1 MRPISAAL
9 AALERT
15 TSLSPRHAATIQR
28 GFMRRLSDNYRPA
41 TGVDLDVPQVY
52 ANTGSIIYATW
63 RASDGKCW
71 LNVSGS
77 GVLSATNAT
86 LIDDG
91 AAPAAMRC
99 GMGRGGSDS
108 TLYVYRAVSVNSAWQ
123 LQRGAVTATTA
134 PVGLTWVNFGPTFS
148 YGGVDTTEYVRRIEA
163 IIPLADG
170 HVLVA
175 DGGHQFTTGMSYIRF
190 YLVDQWNAI
199 GLRNVIEMELGETRS
214 TWRGIAKHCTY
225 IAAASCAAGIVIAV
239 NADPGG
245 HAVTWTLQNGVES
258 AIAPLAPVDVLAD
271 NAHILPCAI
280 TAINDVLHLTAHIT
294 RYASDAGGS
303 TLRTQYDAF
312 LTASPVRPALWSF
325 GGLGHY
331 ITPNRRNGTML
342 LMPGTA
348 ASATIAYVGNG
359 SLALFET
366 TPEQYPAP
374 ALDLAGRVKEWTLTQ
389 IADGADELG
398 IALLNG
404 DGALNNDLRVSEDAI
419 LTLQSGHAGGG
430 LITLGAY
437 SARLQRTIT
446 KEGWGNLIATCRDV
460 GHAKLVDCSLPFAGM
475 MRGRSSWRSD
485 LKDETGLTRKT
496 PDRAWGI
503 AEGGGLTHDGL
514 NDPYVAHLDAYA
526 GDDFLTEF
534 TVRADCDDEFH
545 RGHVGV
551 VFGAVDS
558 ADGKTANGNILVI
571 PKISGWTGHT
581 MTRPRLRKFKLGANG
596 WDIEE
601 RMAPLVEA
609 VGETTAITE
618 DAGAA
623 YPTDNDFSIPAGVD
637 TEIAVRLF
645 GEFICVFAKRRDAS
659 FDGCAANA
667 KYALVT
673 RARFS
678 RLTRRAHGKR
688 ALCGIALSNDVF
700 ASKTA
705 FAGAFYKDIEVQLTD
720 AQQKHGARAGAYL
733 TPITGTVEEV
743 ESPAGQ
749 VNGTV
754 MGTGTL
760 FASELR
766 VGQRLRFNNH
776 VRIVQGI
783 TSNTQM
789 SCSTVDENGVTVD
802 IYDRVVSGQAF
813 IRSGDGVAWC
823 TSAKAE
829 KVVGDEM
836 TLHLNPHAL
845 RTALEIGMLARVSSD
860 DNTAHSDRAVLSD
873 GVNHIL
879 MNAGWDTTNPIPDGS
894 PGFNGSEP
902 SAWRIVG
909 RAALIARKPASAF
922 GLPNGVNRSRYMV
935 CGAEAIRYEE
945 MSFTAWRENLSAT
958 NYAVTE
964 TWMLVPTK
972 FFLPGEQYGPL
983 AAIAPDAG
991 DPFGAARTGD
1001 LVELTTRNNGDNG
1014 YFSAEDD
1021 KTTTQLYAFGK
1032 TGASL
1037 ALGKYDKPLGT
1048 LGAASY
1054 EGDLNPRDMVIT
1066 SGRGAFGTP
1075 KQSHKPSEPVAYY
1088 PVGND
1093 GKPAA
1098 LTLKRIGFWSGR
1110 FVTLEDAIARFCGLA
1125 AMRNPV
1131 FRSAGT
1137 LQTTLQAN
1145 AAQTISARDQS
1156 DFALDIFASITPNVW
1171 LSVYLRNYYRLDIS
1185 QPAPGVIGLRLVA
1198 TQGVVAAH
1206 DGLRLLRAVDVPVS
1220 DFNLVG
1226 DVGLRVIAAGT
1237 EIIVECAGQPVWTFD
1252 LEAIGYANTDAAT
1265 VQISCEAARAIN
1277 ARMVEL
1283 CGEAGD
1289 TAFTSEQT
1297 VSSIISDGLLRD
1309 RNVSHRATSDGGVEF
1324 SSFWE
1329 RDEVAAL
1336 DKLILRDTTGG
1347 NSATLAGHVQAIG
1360 DNASG
1365 EYIDDGVIARYGW
1378 RTTTIRAGA
1387 VKTIAQAVNEARLHL
1402 RRLKEQYAARSLDGF
1417 GLLEAQPEDKINL
1430 SYQPGEGRPQ
1440 LPPTEF
1446 VITRKTLSATADA
1459 IKGQW
1464 NVRGY
1469 YDA

>member
-1 MRPISAAL
+1 MRPIPADL
-9 AALERT
+9 AAHERDK
-15 TSLSPRHAATIQR
+15 SLAPRHAATVRR
-28 GFMRRLSDNYRPA
+28 GFMRRIADNYRPSLNA
-41 TGVDLDVPQVY
+41 DLDIPQMY
-52 ANTGSIIYATW
+52 ANTGSTVYATW
-63 RASDGKCW
+63 RTPGGQCW
-71 LNVSGS
+71 FNISGA
-77 GVLSATNAT
+77 GGLDTTNAT

-108 TLYVYRAVSVNSAWQ
+108 ALYVYRAVSATGAWR
-123 LQRGAVTATTA
+123 LQRAAVSGTTA
-134 PVGLTWVNFGPTFS
+134 PIALAWANFGPAFS
-148 YGGVDTTEYVRRIEA
+148 YGGADTAEYVRRVEA

-175 DGGHQFTTGMSYIRF
+175 DGAHQFTAGASYIRF
-190 YLVDQWNAI
+190 YLVDQWNAL
-199 GLRNVIEMELGETRS
+199 GLRNVIEMPLTETRS

-225 IAAASCAAGIVIAV
+225 IAAASCAAGIVIAA
-239 NADPGG
+239 NADPDG

-258 AIAPLAPVDVLAD
+258 AVAPVVPVDVLAD

-280 TAINDVLHLTAHIT
+280 STINDVLYLTAHIT
-294 RYASDAGGS
+294 RYTGDASGT
-303 TLRTQYDAF
+303 TLRTQYDAY
-312 LTASPVRPALWSF
+312 LTASPTRPALWSF

-348 ASATIAYVGNG
+348 ASSTIIYVGNG

-374 ALDLAGRVKEWTLTQ
+374 ALDLAGRVGDWTLTQ
-389 IADGADELG
+389 IADGADELR
-398 IALLNG
+398 ITLLNG
-404 DGALNNDLRVSEDAI
+404 DGALNDDPRVSEDAI

-430 LITLGAY
+430 LIALGEY
-437 SARLQRTIT
+437 SIRVQRTIT
-446 KEGWGNLIATCRDV
+446 KAGWGNLAITGRDI
-460 GHAKLVDCSLPFAGM
+460 GHAKLVDCSLPFSGM

-485 LKDETGLTRKT
+485 LKTEAGLTRKT

-514 NDPYVAHLDAYA
+514 NDPFIAYLDAYA

-534 TVRADCDDEFH
+534 TVRADCNDEFH
-545 RGHVGV
+545 RGNVGV

-558 ADGKTANGNILVI
+558 ADGKSASGNILVI
-571 PKISGWTGHT
+571 PKTSAWTGHT

-596 WDIEE
+596 WDTEE

-609 VGETTAITE
+609 AGETTAITE

-623 YPTDNDFSIPAGVD
+623 YPVDAEYAIPAGVD

-645 GEFICVFAKRRDAS
+645 GEFIYVFAKRRDDAP
-659 FDGCAANA
+659 DGCAANA
-667 KYALVT
+667 KYTLVT

-678 RLTRRAHGKR
+678 RITRRLHGKR
-688 ALCGIALSNDVF
+688 PACGIALSNDVF

-705 FAGAFYKDIEVQLTD
+705 FAGAFFKDIELQLTD
-720 AQQKHGARAGAYL
+720 AQIAHGSRAGAYS
-733 TPITGTVEEV
+733 TPITGTVTGYNEGGGSHANDV
-743 ESPAGQ
+743 TG
-749 VNGTV
+749 NGTK
-754 MGTGTL
+754 
-760 FASELR
+760 FQDELR
-766 VGQRLRFNNH
+766 VGQSVMMNGR
-776 VRIVQGI
+776 VRVIAVIGSQTGL
-783 TSNTQM
+783 QM
-789 SCSTVDENGVTVD
+789 TDSLNCGGTF
-802 IYDRVVSGQAF
+802 QMF
-813 IRSGDGVAWC
+813 MRSGDGYAWAS
-823 TSAKAE
+823 SAKAE
-829 KVVGDEM
+829 KVAGD
-836 TLHLNPHAL
+836 TVLHINPRAQ
-845 RTALEIGMLARVSSD
+845 RNALEVGMQARISSD
-860 DNTAHSDRAVLSD
+860 DNTARSDRFVLSD

-879 MNAGWDTTNPIPDGS
+879 MNSGWDTTCPIPAGS
-894 PGFNGSEP
+894 PGYGGSEP

-909 RAALIARKPASAF
+909 RSALIARKPASAY
-922 GLPNGVNRSRYMV
+922 GLPNGVARSRYMM
-935 CGAEAIRYEE
+935 CGDEVVRYVET
-945 MSFTAWRENLSAT
+945 SFTAWAEKLSSTSFAI
-958 NYAVTE
+958 TE
-964 TWMLVPTK
+964 TWLHVPTK
-972 FFLPGEQYGPL
+972 FYLPNEQYGPL

-991 DPFGAARTGD
+991 DPFGATRTGD

-1014 YFSAEDD
+1014 YFSAEED

-1032 TGASL
+1032 TGTSL
-1037 ALGKYDKPLGT
+1037 ALAKYDAPFGGLSAT
-1048 LGAASY
+1048 TY

-1075 KQSHKPSEPVAYY
+1075 KQSHKPDAPVAYY
-1088 PVGND
+1088 PVGDD

-1098 LTLKRIGFWSGR
+1098 LTLKRIGFWSGC
-1110 FVTLEDAIARFCGLA
+1110 FITLEDAIAQFCGLA
-1125 AMRNPV
+1125 AMRNPA

-1137 LQTTLQAN
+1137 LQTTLQAGT
-1145 AAQTISARDQS
+1145 AQTISSRAQS
-1156 DFALDIFASITPNVW
+1156 DFALDVLTSITADAW
-1171 LSVYLRNYYRLDIS
+1171 LSVYLRDYYRLDIS
-1185 QPAPGVIGLRLVA
+1185 QPAPGVIGLRLIA
-1198 TQGVVAAH
+1198 TQSVIAAH
-1206 DGLRLLRAVDVPVS
+1206 DGLRVLRAVDVPVS

-1237 EIIVECAGQPVWTFD
+1237 EIIVECARQPVWTFD
-1252 LEAIGYANTDAAT
+1252 LEAIGYVNTDAAA
-1265 VQISCEAARAIN
+1265 VQISCSVARAVS

-1297 VSSIISDGLLRD
+1297 VNSIISDGLLRD
-1309 RNVSHRATSDGGVEF
+1309 RNVSHRSTPDGGVEF
-1324 SSFWE
+1324 SSFWD
-1329 RDEVAAL
+1329 RDEVDAL
-1336 DKLILRDTTGG
+1336 DRLILRDTTGG
-1347 NSATLAGHVQAIG
+1347 NSVTLAGHVQAIG

-1365 EYIDDGVIARYGW
+1365 EYVDDGVIAKYGW

-1387 VKTIAQAVNEARLHL
+1387 VKTIAQAVNEARLYS

-1417 GLLEAQPEDKINL
+1417 GILEAQPEDRINL

-1440 LPPTEF
+1440 LSPTEF

-1459 IKGQW
+1459 LKGQW
-1464 NVRGY
+1464 DVRGY